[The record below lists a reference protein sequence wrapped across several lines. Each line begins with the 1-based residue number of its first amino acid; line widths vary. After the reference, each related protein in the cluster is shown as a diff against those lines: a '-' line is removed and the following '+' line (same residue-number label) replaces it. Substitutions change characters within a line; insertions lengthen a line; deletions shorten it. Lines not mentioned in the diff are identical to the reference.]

1 MTEQDIKQV
10 LFSCK
15 SQEPDAAVDPNGL
28 YCDNLDVLEF
38 AAKLEEKILL
48 AAARKERTECV
59 KFVRSLNHLVA
70 DALVDKRGLM

>member
-1 MTEQDIKQV
+1 MNEQDIKQV

-15 SQEPDAAVDPNGL
+15 SQEPGAEVDPTGL

-38 AAKLEEKILL
+38 VQKLEEKIQL
-48 AAARKERTECV
+48 AAARKERAECI

-70 DALVDKRGLM
+70 DALLDKRGKM

>member
-15 SQEPDAAVDPNGL
+15 SQEPGAEIDPKGL
-28 YCDNLDVLEF
+28 YCDNLDVIEF
-38 AAKLEEKILL
+38 TRKLEEKILL
-48 AAARKERTECV
+48 AAARKERAECI

-70 DALVDKRGLM
+70 DALAEKRGPM